1 MAAGTVVE
9 VMPDTPPALS
19 WADGGRTR
27 SLPGTDADMP
37 GLRQY
42 GGRCLAAEEAD
53 VRAAPLPLFAALL
66 GAALAGCTAE
76 APRPAASP
84 PAASPPAASAASPAA
99 GAVTSP
105 TARARAELPQGGVK
119 IFPAY
124 RVVAYYGTAGNGALG
139 VLGEDHPDRMLPKL
153 RAAAK
158 PFAGDRKVQVAY
170 ELIATVAQAGPGA
183 DGDYSRMIP
192 LSRVQQYVDQARRH
206 KVLVILDLQPGRGDF
221 LPQARQLERFLIQP
235 HVGLALDPEWRMPA
249 GKVPGRTIGRVGAA
263 EVNRVSDYLAG
274 LVARHGLPEKLFVL
288 HQFRASMLPDI
299 GRVEKRRGLALVQH
313 VDGFGT
319 RAEKDATWRRL
330 RRPRQFHL
338 GYKLFYDEDVKRYRA
353 ADVLRFKPA
362 PELVS
367 FQ

>member
-1 MAAGTVVE
+1 
-9 VMPDTPPALS
+9 
-19 WADGGRTR
+19 
-27 SLPGTDADMP
+27 MP

-42 GGRCLAAEEAD
+42 GGRCFTAKEAP
-53 VRAAPLPLFAALL
+53 VRPVPLLPLYAALL

-76 APRPAASP
+76 APGPAAAPRPAESRSSAGAGP
-84 PAASPPAASAASPAA
+84 PAPSSGTPPPTRTPAQ
-99 GAVTSP
+99 
-105 TARARAELPQGGVK
+105 LPQGGVK

-170 ELIATVAQAGPGA
+170 ELIATVAQGGPGA

-192 LSRVQQYVDQARRH
+192 LSRIQQYVDQARRH

-221 LPQARQLERFLIQP
+221 LPQARKLERFLVQP

-263 EVNRVSDYLAG
+263 EVNRVSAYLAG
-274 LVARHGLPEKLFVL
+274 LVAGHALPEKLFVL

-299 GRVEKRRGLALVQH
+299 SRVEKRRGLALVQH

-319 RAEKDATWRRL
+319 RAEKDATWQRL
-330 RRPRQFHL
+330 HRPQQFHL
-338 GYKLFYDEDVKRYRA
+338 GYKLFYDEDIKRYRA
-353 ADVLRFKPA
+353 ADVLKFKPA